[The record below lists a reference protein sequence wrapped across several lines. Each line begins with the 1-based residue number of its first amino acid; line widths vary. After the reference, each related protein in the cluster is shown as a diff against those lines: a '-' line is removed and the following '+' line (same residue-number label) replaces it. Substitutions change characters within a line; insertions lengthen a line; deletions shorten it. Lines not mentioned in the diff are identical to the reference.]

1 MGDKDFSEMIK
12 ILFRTDDFVIV
23 TQPPSER
30 AASTD
35 EVCNIL
41 REHGISCVAVADNF
55 AAVTKL
61 FSTPADVKII
71 AGSLYLIGAVRK
83 AVRS

>member
-1 MGDKDFSEMIK
+1 MIK

-35 EVCNIL
+35 QVCALLAEKN
-41 REHGISCVAVADNF
+41 ISCVAVADNF

-61 FSTPADVKII
+61 FSTPAEVKII
-71 AGSLYLIGAVRK
+71 AGSLYLIGAI
-83 AVRS
+83 RSTALKFNATET